1 MRRPALLRALRGG
14 SLLVSLAAPACLDRP
29 VVGIVPS
36 SSTITVT
43 PLVVNRP
50 DKIDLLFVV
59 DNSSSMKD
67 KQSELGRRIPA
78 LIDAFTRPGGAH
90 PIADVHVGVITTS
103 LGSFGTAQCK
113 SGASPLDDQAHLM
126 PRPDYPAGG
135 KGYRYDR
142 TTKEPVALTCPDPQ
156 PGKPITWTREA
167 GKGARFSGD
176 AGAEALQAAASCA
189 VESAEQKG
197 CGFEQPWEA
206 VYRFL
211 ADPAPA
217 KTVGPS
223 CNAEGACSGASVKSS
238 ALDTDL
244 LAQRAEFLR
253 ADSLLAIVMLTD
265 ENDFSVR
272 DDAGHWKVYAYD
284 PGHMPPGSAG
294 CANVP
299 DDLEP
304 RTEADF
310 KKLAD
315 TYSCTSCFRDD
326 KQPFCGT
333 KWARPDGDADS
344 LDVRHWNQVQRFGYD
359 FLFARSRY
367 VDAFSARKGNSLF
380 EKRGADQ
387 VVIAGIV
394 GVPSFLVSDAGGK
407 PKALDAAAWKKL
419 VSPVLTERDPHMI
432 ESLAPRPG
440 LVRYVGDRTVDP
452 VHGGEHTA
460 RADDLQWAC
469 LAPRDKDA
477 PVVACSDG
485 GPTCT
490 AGVQT
495 HFRAYPGVRHLRI
508 LQSLGENA
516 VVASICSASYA
527 PVVDGIVEKI
537 QGALDHQCVRN
548 EMVADETGAVT
559 CAIFESFADDKA
571 AARCEDLG
579 PGYCTPGSAAC
590 HAEGSW
596 LPPLDPEKM
605 ASLLTF
611 GVRAKDTSGAIVTE
625 DATAFAEGNKV
636 LVTGKD
642 GQRHLVCEVRQLTA
656 DRVGAAAAASC
667 RDDKAWSAE
676 SGFCY
681 STSPAVVGSC
691 KATGAAGTVRF
702 VGGAEPHTGSQVFT
716 MCRR

>member
-67 KQSELGRRIPA
+67 KQSELGRRVPA

-103 LGSFGTAQCK
+103 LGSFGTTQCK
-113 SGASPLDDQAHLM
+113 SGKGPLDDQAHLM
-126 PRPDYPAGG
+126 PRPDHPAGG
-135 KGYRYDR
+135 TGYRFNR
-142 TTKEPVALTCPDPQ
+142 ATGEPVALTCPDPQ
-156 PGKPITWTREA
+156 PGKAISWTRDA

-189 VESAEQKG
+189 VESAGQDG
-197 CGFEQPWEA
+197 CGYEQTWEA

-217 KTVGPS
+217 KTIGPS
-223 CNAEGACSGASVKSS
+223 CDAGGTCSGGSTKSE
-238 ALDTDL
+238 ALDTEL

-253 ADSLLAIVMLTD
+253 KDSLLAVVVLTD

-272 DDAGHWKVYAYD
+272 DDAGYWKIFAYN
-284 PGHMPPGSAG
+284 PGSAPPGSAG

-299 DDLEP
+299 DDFEV
-304 RTEADF
+304 RSDADF
-310 KKLAD
+310 KTLAD
-315 TYSCTSCFRDD
+315 TYRCTSCFRD
-326 KQPFCGT
+326 GT
-333 KWARPDGDADS
+333 QAHCKTRWARADGDADS
-344 LDVRHWNQVQRFGYD
+344 LDARHWNQVQRFGYD

-367 VDAFSARKGNSLF
+367 VDAFSARKGNRLF
-380 EKRGADQ
+380 ETRSPDQ
-387 VVIAGIV
+387 LVVAGIV
-394 GVPSFLVSDAGGK
+394 GVPSFLVADASGR

-440 LVRYVGDRTVDP
+440 LVRYAGDRKIDP
-452 VHGGEHTA
+452 VHGGEHAA
-460 RADDLQWAC
+460 RPDDLQWAC

-477 PVVACSDG
+477 PAVSCSGDS
-485 GPTCT
+485 PTCT
-490 AGVQT
+490 GGLQT

-548 EMVADETGAVT
+548 EMTADETGAVT

-571 AARCEDLG
+571 ARCEDLG

-590 HAEGSW
+590 RAEDSW
-596 LPPLDPEKM
+596 LPPLDPDKM
-605 ASLLTF
+605 AALLTL
-611 GVRAKDTSGAIVTE
+611 GVRAKDASGAIVTE
-625 DATAFAEGNKV
+625 DATAFAEGNRV

-667 RDDKAWSAE
+667 RDDLSWSKE